1 MTGGKRV
8 PVVLA
13 LWTVA
18 SVGDLNLLVE
28 ALPSLWS
35 LWGLPG

>member
-1 MTGGKRV
+1 MAGGGGRWQRV

-28 ALPSLWS
+28 ALPSLWR
-35 LWGLPG
+35 L